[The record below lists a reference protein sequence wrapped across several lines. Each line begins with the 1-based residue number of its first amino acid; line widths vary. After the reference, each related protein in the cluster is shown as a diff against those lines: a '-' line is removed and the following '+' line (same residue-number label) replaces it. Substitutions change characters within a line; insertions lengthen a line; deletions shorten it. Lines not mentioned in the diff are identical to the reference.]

1 MQNELRKL
9 PADETNSQENSRDS
23 QPLPARNVL
32 FQKDSC
38 KPDGDRTVQR
48 TKNADHSDLL
58 HLHSKIA
65 EDKSAGIEEAH
76 AQYHPA
82 RLPAWKTRGLF
93 RNQDR
98 RSDKKCASQTN
109 HPHGLHGTDSRDDAN
124 SEQPKQY
131 GKANRGEN
139 RPAHS
144 AAAPAHS
151 LSVVL
156 VRCFFSARNNY
167 DTHECAND
175 PRDSHETQ
183 AFTRHPGKQ
192 ERQSRRT
199 GRTRNYHRHF
209 PKLKQTVAAHASL
222 CVH

>member
-76 AQYHPA
+76 AQDHPA
-82 RLPAWKTRGLF
+82 HLPAWKTRGLF
-93 RNQDR
+93 RNQNPR
-98 RSDKKCASQTN
+98 TDKKCAS
-109 HPHGLHGTDSRDDAN
+109 HPIHPTRTHATDSPVNA
-124 SEQPKQY
+124 
-131 GKANRGEN
+131 
-139 RPAHS
+139 
-144 AAAPAHS
+144 
-151 LSVVL
+151 
-156 VRCFFSARNNY
+156 
-167 DTHECAND
+167 
-175 PRDSHETQ
+175 
-183 AFTRHPGKQ
+183 
-192 ERQSRRT
+192 
-199 GRTRNYHRHF
+199 
-209 PKLKQTVAAHASL
+209 
-222 CVH
+222 